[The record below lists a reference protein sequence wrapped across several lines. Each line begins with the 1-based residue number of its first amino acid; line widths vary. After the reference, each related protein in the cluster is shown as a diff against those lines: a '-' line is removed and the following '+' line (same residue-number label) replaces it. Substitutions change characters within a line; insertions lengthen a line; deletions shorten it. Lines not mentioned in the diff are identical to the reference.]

1 MSDVP
6 VARGNSSG
14 KKQGRPE
21 GGPVTKARNCIEKFS
36 LVPCEA
42 MDPLYR
48 KWLSDEHKQVRR
60 HQQVRSQQVRRHQ
73 HVRRHQQVR

>member
-21 GGPVTKARNCIEKFS
+21 GGPVTKARNFIEKFS

-48 KWLSDEHKQVRR
+48 KWLSDEHKNTKPSR
-60 HQQVRSQQVRRHQ
+60 
-73 HVRRHQQVR
+73 